1 MHKRYRLCKLCGELH
16 DLAAWPDN
24 HRDLPPQRSNLSA
37 PGVIRDGLDD
47 LWHPSDGK
55 LYDSKANFRKSTKRH
70 GGVEVGNEEQ
80 RDNRQFDTI
89 TEQDVAI
96 AAQMVEQGYKP
107 SPEAAD
113 KFDMASI
120 IS

>member
-1 MHKRYRLCKLCGELH
+1 MHKRYRLCKLCGDMH

-37 PGVIRDGLDD
+37 PAYHSDNLND
-47 LWHPSDGK
+47 LFNPMTCRP
-55 LYDSKANFRKSTKRH
+55 YDSKHEYLEATKDA
-70 GGVEVGNEEQ
+70 GGIVMGNDEQ

-89 TEQDVAI
+89 TAQDVAI

-107 SPEAAD
+107 CPEVAD
-113 KFDMASI
+113 KFDMESVI
-120 IS
+120 L